1 MHFCNRSTRRRF
13 CPTVRTTHGSGPFDS
28 ASPAQTGI
36 FDREVKQLERR
47 IVGGEAAARFDNLA
61 QRTVQRLDRV
71 GGVNHL
77 ADAGG
82 KREERDDVLQ
92 AAPRLHE
99 YTQWAVHQWIDC
111 SLAPMSDTPCALAAS
126 ATISP
131 HRSPLTKEIGA
142 ISDIRAQTRERVRQ
156 YSGAG
161 KALESVPRRGI

>member
-1 MHFCNRSTRRRF
+1 M
-13 CPTVRTTHGSGPFDS
+13 V
-28 ASPAQTGI
+28 
-36 FDREVKQLERR
+36 
-47 IVGGEAAARFDNLA
+47 
-61 QRTVQRLDRV
+61 RV